1 MNWATNLPLPAVIT
15 IFVVGALVI
24 LVAGVRLV
32 RLADELAD
40 ITGLGEA
47 VFGAALLGGSTSLPG
62 IITSVTT
69 AAAGFPQLAMS
80 NAIGGIAAQ
89 TAFIVVADLAYR
101 KANLEHAAAS
111 LENIVNGTVL
121 CSLLAVVLLAEAG
134 PDWSFF
140 GVHPASLMILGGYAF
155 GLRIAR
161 RLHANPS
168 WHPHQTRKTNEDEP
182 DTPDDNKTT
191 RRWVLFA
198 TFALTIGGAG
208 YLVSVSSVAIVE
220 STGLSQSLVGA
231 LFTAVATSL
240 PELATAVA
248 AVRHG
253 APTLA
258 VGGIIGGNAFDV
270 LFVFFADIAYRDGSI
285 YHAVGAEE
293 RFLVSLAII
302 MTSVL
307 LLGMV
312 RREESGP
319 ANIGFEGVLVLA
331 LYFGGVITLM
341 TGFG

>member
-1 MNWATNLPLPAVIT
+1 MNWATNMPLAAVIT
-15 IFVVGALVI
+15 MFIVGSLVI

-32 RLADELAD
+32 RIADELAD
-40 ITGLGEA
+40 ITGMGEA
-47 VFGAALLGGSTSLPG
+47 VFGAVLLGASTSLPG

-89 TAFIVVADLAYR
+89 TVFIVVADLAYR
-101 KANLEHAAAS
+101 RANLEHAAAS
-111 LENIVNGTVL
+111 LENVVNGIVL
-121 CSLLAVVLLAEAG
+121 CSLLAVVLLAASG
-134 PDWSFF
+134 PTWTLF
-140 GVHPASLMILGGYAF
+140 GVHPASLMILAGYGF
-155 GLRIAR
+155 GLRIAQKM
-161 RLHANPS
+161 HKNPS
-168 WHPHQTRKTNEDEP
+168 WHPEQTHKTDEDEP
-182 DTPDDNKTT
+182 DEPDDDNTS
-191 RRWVLFA
+191 RRWLLFT
-198 TFALTIGGAG
+198 TFALSIGAAG
-208 YLVSVSSVAIVE
+208 YLVAVSSVAIVE
-220 STGLSQSLVGA
+220 STGLTESLVGA

-248 AVRHG
+248 AVRQG

-270 LFVFFADIAYRDGSI
+270 IFVFFSDVAYRDGSI
-285 YHAVGAEE
+285 YHAIGGEE
-293 RFLVSLAII
+293 RFLVSLAIV

-319 ANIGFEGVLVLA
+319 ANIGFEGILVLA
-331 LYFGGVITLM
+331 LYLGGMITLM